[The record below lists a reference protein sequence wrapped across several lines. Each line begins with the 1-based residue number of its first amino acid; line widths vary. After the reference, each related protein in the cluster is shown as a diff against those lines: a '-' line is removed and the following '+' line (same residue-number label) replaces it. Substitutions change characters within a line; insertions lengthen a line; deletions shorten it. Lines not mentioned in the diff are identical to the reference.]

1 MLKIAEKHQRWWRA
15 GKLQMEG
22 WIVPQLHAL
31 HQLLSLYPSGQL
43 VGDEHSWKNV
53 MNRSRLHNG

>member
-1 MLKIAEKHQRWWRA
+1 
-15 GKLQMEG
+15 MEG

-53 MNRSRLHNG
+53 MSRSRLHNG